1 MRNPFKRSGSG
12 FPYGSNKRTTP
23 EGEPLEGTGRSR
35 SIVRIVVPIIIG
47 VIIISV
53 IAVSSVRIVDAGN
66 RGILVQFG
74 NVATENSLDEG
85 LHFVVPFRDNV
96 VQIEVRTQKIVESA
110 TSASKDLQDVSTQV
124 ALNYHIN
131 PDRAQVLY
139 QQLGPDYANRVIV
152 PAIQESVKQVTA
164 RFNAEEL
171 ITKRETVKNQI
182 EEQITARLG
191 AYNIVV
197 DALSITEFQFS
208 PQFTAAVEAKVE
220 AQQRALQAQNELR
233 RIQIEAQQNE
243 AQAIGE
249 QKANI
254 ARAEGIKQS
263 NVLQAEGEAQAITL
277 IDAQLRNNPTYLEW
291 LKATKWDGVLPLVTG
306 GGSGGQG
313 NTPFIDIPTAGN
325 NAGQEGQQQ
334 QQQQNQTGGG
344 NQTVGGQE
352 GQQQQQQ
359 QNQTDI
365 GTAQE
370 LENFIGLSNQIIAN
384 NTDIGSPNA
393 TTMGGLEKEQTSTE
407 TTNMSSTQQQQQQQN
422 QTGGGNQTG
431 GRQEEQNQTQQ
442 GPLEELGETLGDI
455 FGATK

>member
-12 FPYGSNKRTTP
+12 YPYGNKKGITP
-23 EGEPLEGTGRSR
+23 EGEPLEGSGRSR
-35 SIVRIVVPIIIG
+35 SLVRIVIPIIIG
-47 VIIISV
+47 VIIVSV
-53 IAVSSVRIVDAGN
+53 IAASSVRIVDAGN

-74 NVATENSLDEG
+74 NVATDNSLDEG
-85 LHFVVPFRDNV
+85 IHFVIPFRDSV
-96 VQIEVRTQKIVESA
+96 VQMEVRTQKIVESA

-124 ALNYHIN
+124 ALNYHVN

-139 QQLGPDYANRVIV
+139 QQLGPEYANRVIV

-197 DALSITEFQFS
+197 DAVSITEFQFS
-208 PQFTAAVEAKVE
+208 PQFTAAVESKVE

-263 NVLQAEGEAQAITL
+263 NVLQAEGEAQAITI
-277 IDAQLRNNPTYLEW
+277 IDQQLRNNPTYLEW

-306 GGSGGQG
+306 GGSGGPG

-334 QQQQNQTGGG
+334 QQQNQTG
-344 NQTVGGQE
+344 
-352 GQQQQQQ
+352 
-359 QNQTDI
+359 I
-365 GTAQE
+365 GTSQE
-370 LENFIGLSNQIIAN
+370 LENLTGLSNETIAN
-384 NTDIGSPNA
+384 NTDIESPNA
-393 TTMGGLEKEQTSTE
+393 TTMRGVEKEQTSTE
-407 TTNMSSTQQQQQQQN
+407 TTNMSSTQQQNQSEQQQQQN
-422 QTGGGNQTG
+422 QSGGNQTG
-431 GRQEEQNQTQQ
+431 VGQEGQNQTQQ
-442 GPLEELGETLGDI
+442 GPLEQLSETLGGI
-455 FGATK
+455 FGGGS